1 MLLAALRRHT
11 YLRTLKVLMRNRAQ
25 YIQVWAGLEGGHGNT
40 AV

>member
-11 YLRTLKVLMRNRAQ
+11 YLRSLKVLMRNRAQ
-25 YIQVWAGLEGGHGNT
+25 YIQVWADLEEERGNT